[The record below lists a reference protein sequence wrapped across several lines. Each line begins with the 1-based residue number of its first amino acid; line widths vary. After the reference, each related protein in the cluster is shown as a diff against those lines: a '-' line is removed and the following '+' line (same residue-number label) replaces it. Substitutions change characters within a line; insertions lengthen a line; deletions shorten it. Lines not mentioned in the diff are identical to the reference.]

1 MLLYVS
7 NALKPHPLVVILT
20 VSLCEEA
27 EVVTQVLLSIFLTI
41 DAPAS
46 LAVGFDLS
54 FCHSF
59 TGSTMRHG
67 FCRSFFAPDLD
78 LAQ

>member
-1 MLLYVS
+1 M
-7 NALKPHPLVVILT
+7 T

-46 LAVGFDLS
+46 LAVGFYLS

-59 TGSTMRHG
+59 TCGSTMRHG
-67 FCRSFFAPDLD
+67 FCRSIFAPDLD